1 MPVGSLWIRPSLTS
15 TRKGNFN
22 RLKYQ
27 RNKSTALDLEIEKLI
42 LKLDN
47 FKITGWK
54 INENNLETL
63 PTTAPS
69 ASRLLAKRIL
79 LESRRRTLT
88 EWLSLVQDDGR
99 IHGKFLGIGAW
110 TGRMAHQQP
119 NTANIPNEFDT
130 QGNKKLLGKEL
141 RSLWIAPKK
150 RLLTG
155 VDAEGI
161 QLRIFAHLIDD
172 PEFTN
177 ALVHGRKDKKTDPH
191 SLNQKILGNVCK
203 SRAAAKR
210 FIYALLLG
218 AGLWK
223 LSQILETTESE
234 TQTAL
239 DRLMQ
244 RYAGWAN
251 LKRLDIPRDAK
262 RGYFIGLDGRRVSI
276 PGHTI
281 GERKHLCMSG
291 YLQNGE
297 AIVMKLATLKWMRQV
312 DEAYSQGAYPF
323 ISNPGRTAIQQS
335 LIVNLVHDEWQTET
349 RNNMEE
355 AIWLA
360 ESQSRALREVGEE
373 LKLKCPLA
381 GSYFND
387 AIKDYT
393 IGTNWSVTH

>member
-1 MPVGSLWIRPSLTS
+1 MPVGSLWIRPSPIS
-15 TRKGNFN
+15 TRKGSFN
-22 RLKYQ
+22 RLRYQ
-27 RNKSTALDLEIEKLI
+27 RNRPASLDLVIDKLI
-42 LKLDN
+42 LKLDA

-54 INENNLETL
+54 INEPNLETL
-63 PTTAPS
+63 PSTAPP
-69 ASRLLAKRIL
+69 AARLLAKRIL

-88 EWLSLVQDDGR
+88 EWLNLVQPDGR
-99 IHGKFLGIGAW
+99 IHGKYLGIGAW
-110 TGRMAHQQP
+110 TGRMAHQEP

-177 ALVHGRKDKKTDPH
+177 ALVHGRKDQKTDPH
-191 SLNQKILGNVCK
+191 SLNQKILGDVCK

-223 LSQILETTESE
+223 LSQILDCEEFE
-234 TQTAL
+234 AQAAL
-239 DRLMQ
+239 TRLMQ
-244 RYAGWAN
+244 RYEGWAK

-262 RGYFIGLDGRRVSI
+262 RGYFIGLDGRWVSL
-276 PGHTI
+276 PGATVS
-281 GERKHLCMSG
+281 ERKHLCMSG
-291 YLQNGE
+291 YLQSGE
-297 AIVMKLATLKWMRQV
+297 AIVMKLASLKWLRQI
-312 DEAYSQGAYPF
+312 DETDTQGAYPF
-323 ISNPGRTAIQQS
+323 ISNSGRMRYS
-335 LIVNLVHDEWQTET
+335 DSIVNLVHDEWQTET

-355 AIWLA
+355 AIWVA
-360 ESQSRALREVGEE
+360 ESTVP
-373 LKLKCPLA
+373 CVT
-381 GSYFND
+381 GSGGG
-387 AIKDYT
+387 AQAKVSSSWEIL
-393 IGTNWSVTH
+393 